1 MPKENQQKDM
11 RTRQRSWR
19 GKDKRELSDA
29 AEGLED
35 SEQGGG
41 DVIFGAG
48 GRLFQEAAR
57 FKTAAAFFNLP
68 TVSSHLGDSGWQK
81 TMSRRIGIIEV
92 PITISSWC
100 MSCMRYAR
108 SGRVIY
114 PATHPQEV
122 AVLA

>member
-81 TMSRRIGIIEV
+81 TMSRRLSLTMTPTNIKK
-92 PITISSWC
+92 TYSS
-100 MSCMRYAR
+100 M
-108 SGRVIY
+108 
-114 PATHPQEV
+114 
-122 AVLA
+122 

>member
-35 SEQGGG
+35 SEEGGG

-57 FKTAAAFFNLP
+57 FKTAAAFSIFPQL
-68 TVSSHLGDSGWQK
+68 
-81 TMSRRIGIIEV
+81 
-92 PITISSWC
+92 
-100 MSCMRYAR
+100 A
-108 SGRVIY
+108 
-114 PATHPQEV
+114 AT
-122 AVLA
+122 